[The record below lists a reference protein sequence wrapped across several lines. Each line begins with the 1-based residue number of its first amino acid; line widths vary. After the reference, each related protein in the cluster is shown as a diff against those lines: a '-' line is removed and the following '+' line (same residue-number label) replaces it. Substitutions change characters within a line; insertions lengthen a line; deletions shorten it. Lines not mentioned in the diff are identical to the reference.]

1 MKNYVDFTVCSLYH
15 EDMSSKRAV
24 HTQQVQEV
32 HNALDTQDVQ
42 EVPNTQEVH
51 STQDV
56 QEVGGSM
63 DNAVVLRGSAE
74 VVQKYIDLLDV
85 KPKSR
90 ETYRKAL
97 KQFMLF
103 LESNA
108 ITQPTRAD
116 ILKYKAYLMD
126 NYKACTVSSY
136 MTAVKGF
143 FAYMEAE
150 KVYPNIANGIKGAKH
165 QQGFR
170 KDALTVDQ
178 ARRLLNGIDT
188 ATIEGLRNYALINL
202 LLNTGLRTIEA
213 ARASIGDIRQEG
225 GEALLYIQGKNSDK
239 DTVEFAV
246 LTDSTLYPIQKY
258 LKARSIIDPKAP
270 LFASHSDRNE
280 GNRITTR
287 TISWI
292 VKEALRAVGIDSER
306 ITAHS
311 LRHTAVTLS
320 LLAGATIQEAQAMAR
335 HANVNTT
342 MIYAHNID
350 RIAKAPERKIAAML
364 AIGGQ

>member
-1 MKNYVDFTVCSLYH
+1 MKIYVDFTVYSLYN
-15 EDMSSKRAV
+15 EGMSSKRAV
-24 HTQQVQEV
+24 HTQQVQYV
-32 HNALDTQDVQ
+32 HSTQ
-42 EVPNTQEVH
+42 EVQEVH
-51 STQDV
+51 STQGKG
-56 QEVGGSM
+56 QSM
-63 DNAVVLRGSAE
+63 DNAVVLRGSTE
-74 VVQKYIDLLDV
+74 VVHKYIELLDV

-143 FAYMEAE
+143 FAYLEAE
-150 KVYPNIANGIKGAKH
+150 KAYPNIANGIKGAKH

-170 KDALTVDQ
+170 KDALTVEQ
-178 ARRLLNGIDT
+178 AIRLLKGIDT
-188 ATIEGLRNYALINL
+188 TTLEGKRNYALINL

-213 ARASIGDIRQEG
+213 QRACIGDIRQEG
-225 GEALLYIQGKNSDK
+225 GEALLYIQGKGRDSK
-239 DTVEFAV
+239 DAFVV

-258 LKARSIIDPKAP
+258 LKARSIIDPNAP

-280 GNRITTR
+280 GKGITTR

-292 VKEALRAVGIDSER
+292 VKEALRTVGIDSER

-320 LLAGATIQEAQAMAR
+320 LIAGATIQEAQAMAR

-342 MIYAHNID
+342 LIYAHNID

-364 AIGGQ
+364 AIGGQA

>member
-1 MKNYVDFTVCSLYH
+1 
-15 EDMSSKRAV
+15 
-24 HTQQVQEV
+24 
-32 HNALDTQDVQ
+32 
-42 EVPNTQEVH
+42 
-51 STQDV
+51 

-143 FAYMEAE
+143 FAFLEAE
-150 KVYPNIANGIKGAKH
+150 KIYPNIANGIKGAKH

-170 KDALTVDQ
+170 KDALTIDQ
-178 ARRLLNGIDT
+178 VKRILDGIDT
-188 ATIEGLRNYALINL
+188 SSIEGLRNYALINL
-202 LLNTGLRTIEA
+202 FVRTGLRTIEA
-213 ARASIGDIRQEG
+213 HRANIEDIRQEG
-225 GEALLYIQGKNSDK
+225 GEALLYIQGKGRDSK
-239 DTVEFAV
+239 DSFVL

-258 LKARSIIDPKAP
+258 LMARRTIDPKAA

-280 GNRITTR
+280 GERITTR

-292 VKEALRAVGIDSER
+292 VKQAMRTVGIDSER
-306 ITAHS
+306 LTAHS
-311 LRHTAVTLS
+311 LRHTAVTFS
-320 LLAGATIQEAQAMAR
+320 LIAGATIQEAQAMAR
-335 HANVNTT
+335 HSNVNTT
-342 MIYAHNID
+342 LIYAHNID
-350 RIAKAPERKIAAML
+350 RIAKAPERKIDALFAL
-364 AIGGQ
+364 

>member
-1 MKNYVDFTVCSLYH
+1 MKKYVDFTVCSLYH

-42 EVPNTQEVH
+42 EVQEVH

-56 QEVGGSM
+56 QEVGGNM

-90 ETYRKAL
+90 DTYQKAL

-143 FAYMEAE
+143 FAFMEAE
-150 KVYPNIANGIKGAKH
+150 KIYPNIANGIKGAKH

-178 ARRLLNGIDT
+178 AIRLLKGIDT
-188 ATIEGLRNYALINL
+188 TTLEGKRNYALINL

-213 ARASIGDIRQEG
+213 ERASIGDIRQEG
-225 GEALLYIQGKNSDK
+225 GEALLYIQGKGRDSK
-239 DTVEFAV
+239 DAFVV

-311 LRHTAVTLS
+311 LRHTAVTFS

-342 MIYAHNID
+342 LIYAHNID
-350 RIAKAPERKIAAML
+350 RIAKAPERKIEAML